1 LTFGSSGSIITV
13 QFEKGYYLMSGNVAR
28 IEDLVDSFNNAVR
41 NPDNLL
47 GDGSVNWNFVDAD
60 IHMDAGEA
68 GLSIPEEWFEMY
80 DHLANVYEK
89 AIV

>member
-1 LTFGSSGSIITV
+1 
-13 QFEKGYYLMSGNVAR
+13 MSGNMAR
-28 IEDLVDSFNNAVR
+28 IEDLVESFNIAVR
-41 NPDNLL
+41 REENLL

-80 DHLANVYEK
+80 EHLANVYE
-89 AIV
+89 AAGI

>member
-1 LTFGSSGSIITV
+1 MSS
-13 QFEKGYYLMSGNVAR
+13 NVAR
-28 IEDLVDSFNNAVR
+28 IEDLVESFNIAVR
-41 NPDNLL
+41 SEENLRE
-47 GDGSVNWNFVDAD
+47 DGSVNWNFVDAD

-68 GLSIPEEWFEMY
+68 GLSIPEEWFVMF